1 MKTVIGSS
9 TVSEKHE
16 LQFDLPLEN
25 HELLADRHVVPCP
38 DEEEEIDQE
47 MAEAAKAEGTED
59 VGWWTTITPYKVFV
73 LVLLLLAFLLNQLDR
88 FMLAITNKSIAQ
100 DIKYGDKGCMAN
112 TTFTKAELQG
122 IKCEEIISETNCTS
136 TVNSNNSLICEWNYN
151 GQGLLYQII
160 AGPVFIVIFTFSGI
174 FVGFMADKYNRKN
187 LLAICCVF
195 WSVMTLLMG
204 FVEEYWQLALL
215 RFGQGL
221 GEAGCTPFAASI
233 ITDYFTTETRGLAIG
248 IYNWGIYMGYSLA
261 YAFGNFITLADING
275 QGWRW
280 SFFLSGAPG
289 ILLGIVIFI
298 FLKEPERKRDVKKGE
313 DSAPVADLSWVE
325 KLKKIGRYFISPSVI
340 LICLGGSIRNASGY
354 VFAYSTQPYFTL
366 IGQTKEQIG
375 TWMSWIPLVGGSL
388 SVLVGGFIADRVVK
402 KRGLYGR
409 ISIIFV
415 SLIIAAPF
423 AAGTLYFDPPA
434 AFAFQIP
441 TYLFGEM
448 WIGITL
454 AVIVELMPADI
465 RTTGVALYLFII
477 TNIGGNIQLLIPS
490 IREAFE
496 SADYT
501 KTQAWRATLYILY
514 PGPYIYGALV
524 YILVFIVVKRDQK
537 RAQSSN
543 YHEMDGSADKK

>member
-1 MKTVIGSS
+1 MTSSARRDGDGSHIKY
-9 TVSEKHE
+9 EILH
-16 LQFDLPLEN
+16 Q
-25 HELLADRHVVPCP
+25 
-38 DEEEEIDQE
+38 DEEAEDQSNRDMAAVTKNDEEQG
-47 MAEAAKAEGTED
+47 A
-59 VGWWTTITPYKVFV
+59 GWWTTITPYKVFV

-88 FMLAITNKSIAQ
+88 FMLAITNRSIAQ
-100 DIKYGDKGCMAN
+100 EIHYGDKGCMAN
-112 TTFTKAELQG
+112 TTFTKAELEG
-122 IKCEEIISETNCTS
+122 IKCENIISQSNCTS
-136 TVNSNNSLICEWNYN
+136 TLNNETSLVCKWDYN

-187 LLAICCVF
+187 LLAVCCIF

-204 FVEEYWQLALL
+204 FVQDYWQLALL

-233 ITDYFTTETRGLAIG
+233 IADYFTPETRGLAIG

-261 YAFGNFITLADING
+261 YAFGNFVTLANING

-289 ILLGIVIFI
+289 IILGVVIFI
-298 FLKEPERKRDVKKGE
+298 ALKEPERQRDTSKGDDKTPVIELTAGEKIKKL
-313 DSAPVADLSWVE
+313 A
-325 KLKKIGRYFISPSVI
+325 RYFIRPSVL
-340 LICLGGSIRNASGY
+340 LICLAGSIRNASGY

-409 ISIIFV
+409 ISIIFI
-415 SLIIAAPF
+415 SLIIASPF

-454 AVIVELMPADI
+454 AVIVELMPVDI
-465 RTTGVALYLFII
+465 RTTGIALYLFII
-477 TNIGGNIQLLIPS
+477 TNIGGNVQLLIPS
-490 IREAFE
+490 IRDAFE
-496 SADYT
+496 SAEYS
-501 KTQAWRATLYILY
+501 KSEAWRATLYILY

-524 YILVFIVVKRDQK
+524 YILVFFVIKRDLK

-543 YHEMDGSADKK
+543 YHEMGPSGEGK

>member
-1 MKTVIGSS
+1 MASRRR
-9 TVSEKHE
+9 
-16 LQFDLPLEN
+16 DP
-25 HELLADRHVVPCP
+25 DRSHIKYDVLRQ
-38 DEEEEIDQE
+38 DEEEEVKQE
-47 MAEAAKAEGTED
+47 MGAKATEDAED

-100 DIKYGDKGCMAN
+100 DIQYGDKGCMDN
-112 TTFTKAELQG
+112 TTFTKAEIQG
-122 IKCEEIISETNCTS
+122 IECIEIKSETNCTS
-136 TVNSNNSLICEWNYN
+136 TLNSNNSAICKWDYN

-160 AGPVFIVIFTFSGI
+160 AGPAFIVIYTFSGI
-174 FVGFMADKYNRKN
+174 FIGFLADKYNRKN
-187 LLAICCVF
+187 MLAICCIF
-195 WSVMTLLMG
+195 WSVMTLLTG
-204 FVEEYWQLALL
+204 FVKEYWQLALL
-215 RFGQGL
+215 RFGLGL

-289 ILLGIVIFI
+289 ILLGILILI

-313 DSAPVADLSWVE
+313 ESAPVVE
-325 KLKKIGRYFISPSVI
+325 LTGTEKIKKLLRYFISPSVI

-415 SLIIAAPF
+415 SLIIASPF
-423 AAGTLYFDPPA
+423 AAGTLYFKPPA

-454 AVIVELMPADI
+454 AVIVELMPSDI

-477 TNIGGNIQLLIPS
+477 TNIGGNVQLLIPS
-490 IREAFE
+490 IRDAFE
-496 SADYT
+496 SADYS
-501 KTQAWRATLYILY
+501 KADAWRATLYILY

-524 YILVFIVVKRDQK
+524 YILVFIVIKRDQK
-537 RAQSSN
+537 RAQNST
-543 YHEMDGSADKK
+543 YHEMESSTDKK

>member
-1 MKTVIGSS
+1 MASS
-9 TVSEKHE
+9 ERGDRSHIKYDV
-16 LQFDLPLEN
+16 LPQ
-25 HELLADRHVVPCP
+25 
-38 DEEEEIDQE
+38 DEEEQAEQE
-47 MAEAAKAEGTED
+47 MAAAAKDEEANE
-59 VGWWTTITPYKVFV
+59 GWWTTITPYKVFV

-100 DIKYGDKGCMAN
+100 DIQYGDKGCMIN
-112 TTFTKAELQG
+112 SSFTKAEVHG
-122 IKCEEIISETNCTS
+122 IKCENIQSQSNCTS
-136 TVNSNNSLICEWNYN
+136 TMNNNGSVVCEWNYN

-160 AGPVFIVIFTFSGI
+160 AGPVFIVVFTFSGI
-174 FVGFMADKYNRKN
+174 LVGFLADKYNRKN
-187 LLAICCVF
+187 LLAICCMF
-195 WSVMTLLMG
+195 WSLMTLLMG
-204 FVEEYWQLALL
+204 FVQDYWQLAIL

-289 ILLGIVIFI
+289 ILLAIIIFI
-298 FLKEPERKRDVKKGE
+298 FLKEPERKRDTKKG
-313 DSAPVADLSWVE
+313 DKNAPVAELSGIE
-325 KLKKIGRYFISPSVI
+325 KLKKLGRYFISPSVI
-340 LICLGGSIRNASGY
+340 LICLAGSIRNAAGY
-354 VFAYSTQPYFTL
+354 VFAYSTQRYFTL
-366 IGQTKEQIG
+366 IGQTTEQIG

-409 ISIIFV
+409 ILIIFV
-415 SLIIAAPF
+415 SLIVASPF
-423 AAGTLYFDPPA
+423 AAGTLFFDPPA

-454 AVIVELMPADI
+454 AVIVELMPVDI

-477 TNIGGNIQLLIPS
+477 TNIGGNVQLLIPS

-496 SADYT
+496 SHDYS
-501 KTQAWRATLYILY
+501 KIQAWRATLYILY

-524 YILVFIVVKRDQK
+524 YILVFFVVKRDQK

-543 YHEMDGSADKK
+543 YHEMSSSGEQK